1 VSGAPLSADLLGRRV
16 RSFGS
21 TREISPAEFL
31 TIGFLAS
38 IALGQIAKVPLIST
52 DIKTAPVLLSDL
64 IAALLCSWLLA
75 SVLIAGR
82 IHLDLSARYLGAF
95 VASNILAIAVSTLR
109 FGLDSTA
116 VVFSTL
122 YLLRWSMYAGLYV
135 FALTALRTSAA
146 PRLIALTVGVCTVFA
161 VFGIFQSIFL
171 PNFAFIV
178 YPDAIPYVD
187 WDVQGNRL
195 VSSFL
200 DPNFAGAFILFGLLY
215 AHARGATLDRQP
227 YPLLAVFWVALI
239 LTLSRSSILAAI
251 VGLGIVTVRTGNFR
265 KLFLPVLILALVG
278 WLAADQLMSFAAQYQ
293 KLTVADPS
301 ALRRLAAWLLA
312 WRVFVDNPILGIGY
326 NTFGVV
332 RGAYSASTA
341 GNAAFGSDGGL
352 LYVAAVS
359 GIVGVA
365 LLGRVFWR
373 LTRLGLRTYREKQL
387 PPNVRVL
394 GLTLHAWIP
403 SLILHSAASNSIFYP
418 FVIGPLF
425 LLGGLCARQM
435 SERSAAA

>member
-1 VSGAPLSADLLGRRV
+1 
-16 RSFGS
+16 
-21 TREISPAEFL
+21 L

-38 IALGQIAKVPLIST
+38 VALGQIAKVPLIST

-82 IHLDLSARYLGAF
+82 IRLDSSAHYLGAF
-95 VASNILAIAVSTLR
+95 VASNVLAIAVTTLR
-109 FGLDSTA
+109 FGLDANA
-116 VVFSTL
+116 VGFSTL

-135 FALTALRTSAA
+135 FALTALKTSAA
-146 PRLIALTVGVCTVFA
+146 PRLIAVAVAVCTVFA
-161 VFGIFQSIFL
+161 VFGILQSIFL

-178 YPDAIPYVD
+178 YPDASPYVD

-200 DPNFAGAFILFGLLY
+200 DPNFAGAFILFGLLF
-215 AHARGATLDRQP
+215 AHARGATLNRQP

-239 LTLSRSSILAAI
+239 LTLSRSSILGAI
-251 VGLGIVTVRTGNFR
+251 LGLSIITVRTGNFR
-265 KLFLPVLILALVG
+265 KLFVPLFILGLVG
-278 WLAADQLMSFAAQYQ
+278 WLAADQIMSFAAQYQ

-312 WRVFVDNPILGIGY
+312 WRIFVDNPILGIGY

-359 GIVGVA
+359 GIVGVV
-365 LLGRVFWR
+365 LLGSVFWR
-373 LTRLGLRTYREKQL
+373 LTKLGLRTYREKHL
-387 PPNVRVL
+387 PPDVRVL

-403 SLILHSAASNSIFYP
+403 SLLLHSAASNSIFYP

-425 LLGGLCARQM
+425 LLGGLCAHQHD
-435 SERSAAA
+435 EGSAVA

>member
-1 VSGAPLSADLLGRRV
+1 VSGTPLPADLLRGRGG
-16 RSFGS
+16 SLGS
-21 TREISPAEFL
+21 TRDVSPAEFL

-38 IALGQIAKVPLIST
+38 VALGQIAKVPLIST
-52 DIKTAPVLLSDL
+52 EIKTAPVLLSDL

-75 SVLIAGR
+75 SALLAGR
-82 IHLDLSARYLGAF
+82 IRLDSSARYLGAF
-95 VASNILAIAVSTLR
+95 VACNILAIAVSTLK
-109 FGLDSTA
+109 FGLDATA

-135 FALTALRTSAA
+135 FALTALKTSAA
-146 PRLIALTVGVCTVFA
+146 PRLIALAVGVCTVFA

-215 AHARGATLDRQP
+215 AHARGATLNRQP
-227 YPLLAVFWVALI
+227 YALLAVFWVALI

-265 KLFLPVLILALVG
+265 KLFVPVLVLALVG
-278 WLAADQLMSFAAQYQ
+278 WLAADKILSFAAQYQ

-301 ALRRLAAWLLA
+301 ALKRLAAWLLA
-312 WRVFVDNPILGIGY
+312 WRIFADNPIIGVGY

-332 RGAYSASTA
+332 RGAYSGVTV
-341 GNAAFGSDGGL
+341 GNAAFGTDGGL
-352 LYVAAVS
+352 VYVAAVS
-359 GIVGVA
+359 GIVGVV
-365 LLGRVFWR
+365 LLGTVFWR
-373 LTRLGLRTYREKQL
+373 LTRLGLRTYRNQYQ
-387 PPNVRVL
+387 PGNVRVL

-403 SLILHSAASNSIFYP
+403 SLILQSAASNSIFYP

-425 LLGGLCARQM
+425 LLGGLCAHQQA
-435 SERSAAA
+435 EGSAVA

>member
-1 VSGAPLSADLLGRRV
+1 VSGTPLSADLLRGRV
-16 RSFGS
+16 RSASVGK
-21 TREISPAEFL
+21 IGPAEFL

-38 IALGQIAKVPLIST
+38 VALGQIAKVPLISN

-82 IHLDLSARYLGAF
+82 IRVDSSARYLAAF
-95 VASNILAIAVSTLR
+95 VACNVLAIAVSTLK
-109 FGLDSTA
+109 FGLDPAA
-116 VVFSTL
+116 VGFSTL

-135 FALTALRTSAA
+135 FALTALRASAA
-146 PRLIALTVGVCTVFA
+146 PRLVSLALGVCIVFA
-161 VFGIFQSIFL
+161 VFGILQSIFL
-171 PNFAFIV
+171 PNFAFII

-200 DPNFAGAFILFGLLY
+200 DPNFAGAFIMFGLLF
-215 AHARGATLDRQP
+215 AHARGATLNRQP
-227 YPLLAVFWVALI
+227 YLLLAVFWVALI
-239 LTLSRSSILAAI
+239 LTLSRSSIVAALA
-251 VGLGIVTVRTGNFR
+251 GLSIITLRTGSFR
-265 KLFLPVLILALVG
+265 KLFVPALMLTLIG
-278 WLAADQLMSFAAQYQ
+278 WVAADKILSFAAQYQ

-301 ALRRLAAWLLA
+301 ALKRLAAWLLA
-312 WRVFVDNPILGIGY
+312 WRIFADNPIIGVGY

-332 RGAYSASTA
+332 RGTYSAVTA
-341 GNAAFGSDGGL
+341 GNAAFGTEGGL

-359 GIVGVA
+359 GIVGVV
-365 LLGRVFWR
+365 LLGTVFWR
-373 LTRLGLRTYREKQL
+373 LTRLGLRTYREKEL
-387 PPNVRVL
+387 PDNIRVL

-425 LLGGLCARQM
+425 LLSGLCARQQY
-435 SERSAAA
+435 ERVAVA